1 MNLET
6 RNQRGEE
13 EEEENERTQSSD
25 QEILMNLEKV

>member
-6 RNQRGEE
+6 RNQRGE